1 MEGRYKMFAVW
12 MYDSIEEE
20 NVIVNGPFETEEEAE
35 ACLANIAVEL
45 EDEVF
50 VQEPIDSYYV
60 DYVR

>member
-1 MEGRYKMFAVW
+1 MFAVW

-20 NVIVNGPFETEEEAE
+20 NVIVSGPFNTEEEAE
-35 ACLANIAVEL
+35 ACLANITIEL

-50 VQEPIDSYYV
+50 VKEPINSYYV